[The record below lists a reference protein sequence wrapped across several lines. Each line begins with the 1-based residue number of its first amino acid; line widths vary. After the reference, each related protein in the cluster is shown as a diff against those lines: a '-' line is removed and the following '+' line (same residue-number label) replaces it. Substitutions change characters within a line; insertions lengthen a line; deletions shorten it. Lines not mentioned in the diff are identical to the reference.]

1 MIDIKQVADN
11 ADMIINGYAFTKDN
25 ENVRVLNLNND
36 KRALYFSKNGKVLN
50 TSMDD
55 IEIEIVKQYYT
66 KNINLMEEWNAEVLR
81 I

>member
-1 MIDIKQVADN
+1 MSNIQSIADN

-25 ENVRVLNLNND
+25 ENIRVLNLNN

-55 IEIEIVKQYYT
+55 IEISIVKHYYT
-66 KNINLMEEWNAEVLR
+66 KNSNLMEE
-81 I
+81 

>member
-1 MIDIKQVADN
+1 MSNIQAIADN

-36 KRALYFSKNGKVLN
+36 KRALYFSKNGQVLN

-55 IEIEIVKQYYT
+55 IEIGIVKQYYT
-66 KNINLMEEWNAEVLR
+66 KNMNLMEE
-81 I
+81 